1 MMMMMTAVVVVMVM
15 ISADQSAP
23 LCDPSDGE
31 TIEEMG

>member
-1 MMMMMTAVVVVMVM
+1 MMMMMTVVVMVM
-15 ISADQSAP
+15 ISVDQSAP